1 MMHLHTLG
9 DSLIKVGEKE
19 IRPTSPL
26 VFAALLYLGMER
38 GRRVPRAALQEML
51 FPDSDERSG
60 SHSLRQLLYKL
71 RQLGAP
77 LESDATTV
85 ALPAD
90 HVRDDTSQNG
100 GAHPAT
106 VKFLP
111 DYEPAISERFSE
123 WLEVK
128 RAEVAKDIR
137 TKLASA
143 IEAHREALNWSTV
156 ERDAQLLLS
165 VNPFN
170 EVGTFALAEA
180 AALSGRKAA
189 AIKILSDYEKETG
202 RTDLRLPASLLR
214 RRIVQAVPEP
224 VATLSAL
231 PFVGR
236 DAEVKELRKYIA
248 RARAG
253 QPCMYV
259 IGGEAGIGK
268 TRLLTETAALAALE
282 GVSVFTVRCQAH
294 YASRPLSVFIELV
307 PALLAAPGALGVSPQ
322 SLASLNSLTS
332 HTDAQAERLPDSRDD
347 VTRSDLLLTA
357 IRDLVD
363 AVATEQPVLVA
374 VEDAHWA
381 DSDSLRELER
391 LVQVTVGR
399 ALMIICTTRT
409 LEAFQRSSTIN
420 DRSHTYR
427 LRPICAEVMSALAA
441 HLLPANARATPGL
454 LEWSVKTSG
463 GNPLFL
469 QMLCSQN
476 STTLESRSVPTDV
489 MSAVSRRVQ
498 QLPGSQQR
506 LVALCALLGK
516 HASIPI

>member
-1 MMHLHTLG
+1 MIFRSSGTCCIVSDDAAMTPPPHSGAHADLDRSQLVMIVLHTLG
-9 DSLIKVGEKE
+9 DALILVGDRKVRPSSL
-19 IRPTSPL
+19 L
-26 VFAALLYLGMER
+26 VFASLLYLAMER

-60 SHSLRQLLYKL
+60 PHSLRQLLYKL

-77 LESDATTV
+77 LESDATSV

-90 HVRDDTSQNG
+90 RVRHDTSQNG

-111 DYEPAISERFSE
+111 DYESEISERFSE

-128 RAEVAKDIR
+128 RAEVAKDVR
-137 TKLASA
+137 MKLASA
-143 IEAHREALNWSTV
+143 IEEHREALNWSAV

-165 VNPFN
+165 VDPFN

-180 AALSGRKAA
+180 AALSGRKAV

-253 QPCMYV
+253 QPYMYV

-307 PALLAAPGALGVSPQ
+307 PALRAAPGALGVSPE

-332 HTDAQAERLPDSRDD
+332 HAEEQAGPLDSRDD
-347 VTRSDLLLTA
+347 IARSHFLLA
-357 IRDLVD
+357 GIRDLVH
-363 AVATEQPVLVA
+363 AVAGEQPVLVA

-381 DSDSLRELER
+381 DHDSLCELNR
-391 LVQVTVGR
+391 LVQRDSNV
-399 ALMIICTTRT
+399 ALTIVCTTRT
-409 LEAFQRSSTIN
+409 PDAFPHSASTD
-420 DRSHTYR
+420 DRTTIRR
-427 LRPICAEVMSALAA
+427 L
-441 HLLPANARATPGL
+441 
-454 LEWSVKTSG
+454 
-463 GNPLFL
+463 
-469 QMLCSQN
+469 
-476 STTLESRSVPTDV
+476 
-489 MSAVSRRVQ
+489 
-498 QLPGSQQR
+498 
-506 LVALCALLGK
+506 
-516 HASIPI
+516 